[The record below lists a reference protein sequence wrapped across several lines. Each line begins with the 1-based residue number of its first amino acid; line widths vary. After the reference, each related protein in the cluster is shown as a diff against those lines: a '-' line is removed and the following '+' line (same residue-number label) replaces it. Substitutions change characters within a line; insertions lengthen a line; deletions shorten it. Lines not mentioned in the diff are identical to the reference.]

1 MLEFDLIFAIMFMRL
16 TMKMTKLILAI
27 EMQMEG
33 LNILNVLI
41 SKGAVSSF
49 ERIRGRESE
58 MNNKIN
64 ARVIYPSI
72 VIYPEEKFTRKRV
85 SKISRRKDII
95 IHKLQLPLN
104 FMHTTAS
111 ARWKTL
117 IRSS

>member
-1 MLEFDLIFAIMFMRL
+1 MRL

-64 ARVIYPSI
+64 ARVQFEKSFDRDISWGGIYSQESKQDKQTKGYNNPQTAASI
-72 VIYPEEKFTRKRV
+72 EFPAHYR
-85 SKISRRKDII
+85 
-95 IHKLQLPLN
+95 
-104 FMHTTAS
+104 
-111 ARWKTL
+111 
-117 IRSS
+117 